1 MSTAYELVGRTAFVI
16 ANWRAEETE
25 AASPLFSDHVAN
37 AFLNEEAT
45 QASNAIA
52 SASPSTRYLVRY
64 RTRYFDQT
72 FLEKMDAGVRQFLI
86 LGSGLDT
93 RPIRLGT
100 EGVRFFE
107 VEQGHVLEFKRKQ
120 LEMHGYAPASTF
132 VPAEYTS
139 VDFLELLARQGFDFE
154 AQTFILW
161 EGNVFYLE
169 YESAVKVLTSLRER
183 LKRFEIT
190 FDYLSKKLIT
200 KSTGYRKSEA
210 LLDGFRQLGAPW
222 NTGFDDI
229 RELARTVDL
238 EVAGNF
244 LIADYANEAGL
255 EMKVDRS
262 LFDDYSIATFA
273 NAAGRLDQVGRGHS

>member
-1 MSTAYELVGRTAFVI
+1 MSTAYEMVGRTAFVI

-37 AFLNEEAT
+37 AFLNAEAT
-45 QASNAIA
+45 EASNAIA

-72 FLEKMDAGVRQFLI
+72 FLDKIAAGVRQFLI

-93 RPIRLGT
+93 RPIRLAAD
-100 EGVRFFE
+100 GVRYFE

-120 LEMHGYAPASTF
+120 LEQHGYAQAATF

-139 VDFLELLARQGFDFE
+139 VDFLSALEAQGFDFD

-169 YESAVKVLTSLRER
+169 YQSAVNTLIALRDR

-200 KSTGYRKSEA
+200 KATGYRKSEA
-210 LLDGFRQLGAPW
+210 LLDGFRSLGAPW

-229 RELARTVDL
+229 TELARTVGLD
-238 EVAGNF
+238 VAGNF
-244 LIADYANEAGL
+244 LIADYANDAGL
-255 EMKVDRS
+255 EMKVDRT

-273 NAAGRLDQVGRGHS
+273 NAAGRLDVVGGGRS